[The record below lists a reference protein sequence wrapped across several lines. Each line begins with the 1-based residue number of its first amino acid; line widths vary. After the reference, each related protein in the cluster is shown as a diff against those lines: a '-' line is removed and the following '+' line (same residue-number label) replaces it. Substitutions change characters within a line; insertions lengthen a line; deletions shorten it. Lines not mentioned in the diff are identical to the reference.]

1 MRPFCEVTPVRPVT
15 DAPSS
20 ETGQG
25 VRCLILSS
33 LAFSLMT
40 VCVKQLDGR
49 LPVPEIVLSRALIS
63 VGLTGLGLQRARVS
77 PWGQH
82 TGWLLA
88 RGICG
93 SLALL
98 CFFEAITT
106 LPLASA
112 TVLQYTYPTFT
123 AVAAAIVLREQLRR
137 SIAVAI
143 LLGWIGITLVAQP
156 DWLNAG
162 LEKLPTTAVLIALGG
177 AFFTALAY
185 VCVRHLSSRE
195 HPLVIILYFPV
206 LSIPLTLPMVIRN
219 GVLPMGGEW
228 LWLLGIGVF
237 TQLGQIWV
245 TRGLSLM
252 PAAQATSIN
261 YIQVVFA
268 ALWGYLWFAEG
279 LSLWIVIGG
288 ILVLASTLVSL
299 QARQQS

>member
-1 MRPFCEVTPVRPVT
+1 MPVRPVT
-15 DAPSS
+15 DVPSS

-63 VGLTGLGLQRARVS
+63 VGLTGVGLHRARVS

-82 TGWLLA
+82 KGWLLA
-88 RGICG
+88 RGVSG

-98 CFFEAITT
+98 CFFEAITS

-123 AVAAAIVLREQLRR
+123 ALAAGIILGEQLRR
-137 SIAVAI
+137 SIAAAV

-156 DWLNAG
+156 DWFNEG
-162 LEKLPTTAVLIALGG
+162 IGRLPTTSVLIALGG
-177 AFFTALAY
+177 ALFTALAY

-195 HPLVIILYFPV
+195 HPLVIILYFPI

-219 GVLPMGGEW
+219 GVMPHGGEW
-228 LWLLGIGVF
+228 LLLLSIGVL

-245 TRGLSLM
+245 TRGLGMM

-261 YIQVVFA
+261 YVQVVFA
-268 ALWGYLWFAEG
+268 ALWGYLWFSEG
-279 LSLWIVIGG
+279 LTLWVVIGG
-288 ILVLASTLVSL
+288 MLVLASTLVSL
-299 QARQQS
+299 QARQPG